1 MVKRTLFMLLIV
13 LSAIPFFCAFSQ
25 SSSQSG
31 SFNELVIGSPAE
43 DVGEHIAKRG
53 GWQLIEFWHYSG
65 GYWKATTRTG
75 NGTKEIIIY
84 DKEAKDGRWSRP
96 SFLLEKIYQNEFVLE
111 YKIYHPQEV
120 LDALSAGA
128 TITPVM
134 NIETETLKYSDEHTV
149 PTNFFNF
156 EPLPSDFS
164 QALPE
169 KPECE
174 AFDSY
179 LIIRTLPK
187 LNCFGDVTLRD
198 LLYFKESN
206 YPYPIPIVQT
216 GFGSLGYAM
225 YYHDA
230 NRAGVAYSPDPIY
243 GDRYTL
249 S

>member
-1 MVKRTLFMLLIV
+1 M
-13 LSAIPFFCAFSQ
+13 
-25 SSSQSG
+25 
-31 SFNELVIGSPAE
+31 
-43 DVGEHIAKRG
+43 
-53 GWQLIEFWHYSG
+53 
-65 GYWKATTRTG
+65 
-75 NGTKEIIIY
+75 KEVFIY
-84 DKEAKDGRWSRP
+84 DKEARQDGSDP
-96 SFLLEKIYQNEFVLE
+96 EFLKEKIYQNEFVLE

-174 AFDSY
+174 IYDNY
-179 LIIRTLPK
+179 LVIRALPK
-187 LNCFGDVTLRD
+187 LNCLVGTSLQRE
-198 LLYFKESN
+198 LLQFS
-206 YPYPIPIVQT
+206 YPHPIPIVQT

-225 YYHDA
+225 YYK
-230 NRAGVAYSPDPIY
+230 NGNNAGVAYSPDNLL
-243 GDRYTL
+243 R
-249 S
+249 